1 MSRLKKLKG
10 SKLSRLWVRLKQ
22 KGGLQINRTAWR
34 GYQISSFEKG
44 ALCD

>member
-10 SKLSRLWVRLKQ
+10 SKLSRLLQ

-34 GYQISSFEKG
+34 GCQISSFEKG